1 MNEVIRYKAPKTGNA
16 AAKSGGGIQW
26 RILIVDKLAKRMVS
40 ACVKMHD
47 INAEGVTRKYPFILA
62 IILES
67 AMDLDDD
74 EICLLQLLRT

>member
-16 AAKSGGGIQW
+16 VAKSGGGVQW

-47 INAEGVTRKYPFILA
+47 INAERVTRKFPYFNNFFCFGC
-62 IILES
+62 E
-67 AMDLDDD
+67 MDFFDGG
-74 EICLLQLLRT
+74 IYCYSC